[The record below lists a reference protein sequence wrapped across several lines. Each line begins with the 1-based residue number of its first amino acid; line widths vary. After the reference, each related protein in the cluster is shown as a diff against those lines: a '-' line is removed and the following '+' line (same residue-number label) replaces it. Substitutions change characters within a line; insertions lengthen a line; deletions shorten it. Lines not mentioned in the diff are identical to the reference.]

1 MTNKENYQ
9 RTFSVLHASDCLM
22 EVKTMSKRRLRY
34 SPKLASALAAA
45 VLMLSLSVAAYATD
59 FAGIRTAIQLWRR
72 GEQTDA
78 VLELT
83 ENGYE
88 VNFEGEDDQ
97 PHKIHGFV
105 VKEGYYGEERPMTEE
120 EIIEHLKMPDVEYRD
135 DGSVWVYYE
144 DQKVEITDQF
154 DENNV
159 CYISLKGSD
168 RRIYLTIR
176 YKDGY
181 AYSEAKFP
189 NADSFRTSKS

>member
-1 MTNKENYQ
+1 MSNKENYQ
-9 RTFSVLHASDCLM
+9 RSFSVLHASEDCLM
-22 EVKTMSKRRLRY
+22 EVKMMSKRRLRY
-34 SPKLASALAAA
+34 SPKMVSVLIAA
-45 VLMLSLSVAAYATD
+45 VMVLSLSIAAYATD
-59 FAGIRTAIQLWRR
+59 FAGIRTAIQFWRH

-88 VNFEGEDDQ
+88 VKFEGEDGK
-97 PHKIHGFV
+97 PYKKFNFT
-105 VKEGYYGEERPMTEE
+105 VKDGYYGEERPMTEE
-120 EIIEHLKMPDVEYRD
+120 EIMEHLKMPDVEYKD
-135 DGSVWVYYE
+135 DGSVWVYFE

-159 CYISLKGSD
+159 CNISLKGSD

-181 AYSEAKFP
+181 DYNEAKF
-189 NADSFRTSKS
+189 